1 MRIFR
6 LAFDPTYRSLKLAVP
21 SLLYTPAL
29 QFDSTARAA
38 TWTPIDLVSADDQDS
53 GKPEPDFWRVHGLP
67 VSFACSAKLAD
78 DPAIE
83 WAGGEQ
89 LAVHYSN
96 KPFILSNATEQGCY
110 DALDITHCEWPLG
123 IAGVG
128 IPSNYAFRI
137 TSSGLPRVG
146 SPTVFTVPETCMS
159 ELYVYEYEGD
169 PDEEF
174 KAKVE
179 EEGLTGLIF
188 QEIWHEDF
196 DALNRRR

>member
-6 LAFDPTYRSLKLAVP
+6 LTFDPAYRSLKLTDP
-21 SLLYTPAL
+21 SLLYMPML
-29 QFDSTARAA
+29 QFNSTARAA
-38 TWTPIDLVSADDQDS
+38 TWIPIDLVSADDQDS
-53 GKPEPDFWRVHGLP
+53 DKPEPDLWRVHGLP
-67 VSFACSAKLAD
+67 VSFACSARLAD

-83 WAGGEQ
+83 WVGGEQ

-96 KPFILSNATEQGCY
+96 LPFILSNATEQDCY
-110 DALDITHCEWPLG
+110 DALDVIHCEWPSG

-128 IPSNYAFRI
+128 VPSRYAFQL

-146 SPTVFTVPETCMS
+146 SPSVFTVPETCMS

-179 EEGLTGLIF
+179 EEGLTGLVF
-188 QEIWHEDF
+188 EEIWHKD
-196 DALNRRR
+196 

>member
-6 LAFDPTYRSLKLAVP
+6 LTFDSAYRSLKLADP
-21 SLLYTPAL
+21 SLLHTPVL
-29 QFDSTARAA
+29 QFDSTARAT
-38 TWTPIDLVSADDQDS
+38 TWTPIALALADAQDS
-53 GKPEPDFWRVHGLP
+53 DKPEPNFWRVHGLP
-67 VSFACSAKLAD
+67 VSFACSARLAD

-96 KPFILSNATEQGCY
+96 LPFILNNATEQSCY
-110 DALDITHCEWPLG
+110 DALDVACCEWPSG

-128 IPSNYAFRI
+128 VPSKYAFRI

-146 SPTVFTVPETCMS
+146 SPTIFTVPETCMS

-179 EEGLTGLIF
+179 EEGLTGLVF
-188 QEIWHEDF
+188 EKIWHE
-196 DALNRRR
+196 N